1 MPNSCQENSHFP
13 PWACK
18 CHSAVWLGS
27 LPPSSP
33 SSLLP
38 WGHRQGRA
46 DTNLY
51 PCSSGIIPAGSWP
64 HKAALPGCAGWTPRA
79 ALMASSLGMSWIPSW
94 THLDLCRDYGAWLWL
109 ALTLQTALVR
119 APNSL
124 QPLRTQPPAA
134 LCDPR
139 AAPETTGTRKKVATP
154 ALFLLLLYSPCEMP
168 LQELAHGCWF
178 LKEHQRTASNTL

>member
-1 MPNSCQENSHFP
+1 MPRKSPFP
-13 PWACK
+13 
-18 CHSAVWLGS
+18 SLGLQVPFRS
-27 LPPSSP
+27 LAGQPPTLQP
-33 SSLLP
+33 LIPASL
-38 WGHRQGRA
+38 GTQARQGRHKSLPLLLW
-46 DTNLY
+46 DC
-51 PCSSGIIPAGSWP
+51 PCWIRPD
-64 HKAALPGCAGWTPRA
+64 KAALPGCAGWTPRA
-79 ALMASSLGMSWIPSW
+79 ALMASSLGMSWVPSW